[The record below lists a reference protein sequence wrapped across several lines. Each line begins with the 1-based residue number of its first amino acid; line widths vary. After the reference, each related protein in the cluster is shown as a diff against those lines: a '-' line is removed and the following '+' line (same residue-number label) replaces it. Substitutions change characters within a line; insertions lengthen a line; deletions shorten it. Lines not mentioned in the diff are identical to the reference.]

1 MSSKKLV
8 KNTGFLYAR
17 MFIMMCIAFF
27 TSRILLQE
35 LGINDFGIYNIV
47 GGIVAMFSSLRG
59 AFASSIQRFLNYE
72 MGMNRNDE
80 LKKIFSM
87 SVTIHIIICIIFF
100 VLAETIGYWFLNSKL
115 NIAPERM
122 DAAHWVFQFSILATL
137 ITIMTIPYDAVII
150 ANEKMDIFAYISIL
164 DVGLKLI
171 IIFLLSWLDVDKLKL
186 YAVLVFIVSF
196 IIRSI
201 NSIYCKRTFQ
211 ECRYSLFWDTK
222 MFKRL
227 GSFAGWNFLGNTAF
241 TLVNE
246 GLNILLN
253 IFGGT
258 VANAARGIAYQVRN
272 ATTNFISNIQLAA
285 NPQIVKLYAQNK
297 KDEVFNILFITS
309 KASFYVLLIIC
320 LPIILYV
327 EPLLKLWLGIVP
339 EFSSIF
345 IQLILLFLL
354 IRVFHG
360 ALDSLFKATGRIKE
374 YQIVDGSILLLTI
387 PVSYILLRQG
397 MPLSTV
403 FVVMIVV
410 EVINLF
416 AILRIARNIGQL
428 NILTYVKKVLL
439 PCFSTAFVS
448 GILSYLISYNF
459 EYKNFFI
466 LLLYIICSILICFT
480 CIWLLGLTNVEKTYL
495 KNFIRNNNI
504 FRILNKK

>member
-17 MFIMMCIAFF
+17 MLIMMCIAFF

-72 MGMNRNDE
+72 MGMNRNEE

-87 SVTIHIIICIIFF
+87 SVTIHIIICIIFL
-100 VLAETIGYWFLNSKL
+100 VLAETIGYWFLNNKL

-122 DAAHWVFQFSILATL
+122 DAAYWVFQFSILATL
-137 ITIMTIPYDAVII
+137 VTIMTIPYDAVII
-150 ANEKMDIFAYISIL
+150 ANEKMNIFAYISIL
-164 DVGLKLI
+164 DVLLKLV

-186 YAVLVFIVSF
+186 YAVLVFLVSF

-201 NSIYCKRTFQ
+201 NSIYCKKTFP
-211 ECRYSLFWDTK
+211 ECKYSLFWDFK

-227 GSFAGWNFLGNTAF
+227 GSFAGWNFFGNTAF

-253 IFGGT
+253 LFGGT

-272 ATTNFISNIQLAA
+272 ATTSFINNIQLAA
-285 NPQIVKLYAQNK
+285 NPQIIKLHAQNK
-297 KDEVFNILFITS
+297 KEEVFNILFITS
-309 KASFYVLLIIC
+309 KMSFYVILIIC

-327 EPLLKLWLGIVP
+327 EPFLKLWLGIVP
-339 EFSSIF
+339 QYSASF
-345 IQLILLFLL
+345 IQLILLFLFL
-354 IRVFHG
+354 RVFHG
-360 ALDSLFKATGRIKE
+360 ALDSLFKATGKIKK
-374 YQIVDGSILLLTI
+374 YQIIDGSILFLTI
-387 PVSYILLRQG
+387 PISYLLLRQG
-397 MPLSTV
+397 MPLSTA

-416 AILRIARNIGQL
+416 AILRIAKNIGHL
-428 NILTYVKKVLL
+428 NILTYSKRVLM
-439 PCFSTAFVS
+439 PCLSTFLVS

-459 EYKNFFI
+459 EYNNFFI
-466 LLLYIICSILICFT
+466 LLLYIGCSVLVCFIS
-480 CIWLLGLTNVEKTYL
+480 IWILGLTKIEKIYI
-495 KNFIRNNNI
+495 KNFIRNN
-504 FRILNKK
+504 KKVSNL

>member
-17 MFIMMCIAFF
+17 MLIMMCIAFF

-72 MGMNRNDE
+72 MGMNRNEE

-87 SVTIHIIICIIFF
+87 SVTIHIIICIIFL
-100 VLAETIGYWFLNSKL
+100 VLAETIGYWFLNNKL

-122 DAAHWVFQFSILATL
+122 DAAYWVFQFSILATL
-137 ITIMTIPYDAVII
+137 VTIMTIPYDAVII
-150 ANEKMDIFAYISIL
+150 ANEKMNIFAYISIL
-164 DVGLKLI
+164 DAILKLI

-186 YAVLVFIVSF
+186 YAVLVFLVSF

-201 NSIYCKRTFQ
+201 NSIYCKRTFS
-211 ECRYSLFWDTK
+211 ECKYALFWDSK

-227 GSFAGWNFLGNTAF
+227 SSFAGWNFFGNTAF

-253 IFGGT
+253 LFGGT
-258 VANAARGIAYQVRN
+258 AANAARGIAYQVRN
-272 ATTNFISNIQLAA
+272 ATTSFISNIQLAA
-285 NPQIVKLYAQNK
+285 NPQIVKLHAQNK
-297 KDEVFNILFITS
+297 KEEVFNILFITS
-309 KASFYVLLIIC
+309 KISFYVILIIC

-339 EFSSIF
+339 QFSPSF
-345 IQLILLFLL
+345 VQLILLFLL
-354 IRVFHG
+354 LRVFHG
-360 ALDSLFKATGRIKE
+360 ALDSLFKATGKIKK
-374 YQIVDGSILLLTI
+374 YQIVDGSILFLTI
-387 PVSYILLRQG
+387 PISYLLLRQG
-397 MPLSTV
+397 MPLSTI

-416 AILRIARNIGQL
+416 AILRIAKIIGQL
-428 NILTYVKKVLL
+428 NILTYLKRVLL
-439 PCFSTAFVS
+439 PCFSTFLVS

-459 EYKNFFI
+459 EYENFFI
-466 LLLYIICSILICFT
+466 LLLYIGCSLLVCFIS
-480 CIWLLGLTNVEKTYL
+480 IWILGLTQIEKIYI
-495 KNFIRNNNI
+495 KNFIRNN
-504 FRILNKK
+504 KKVSNL